1 LRSTDGERAE
11 PFWGDTSMV
20 EQRGDFADGKGDIPW
35 RDMSMGGAQ

>member
-1 LRSTDGERAE
+1 
-11 PFWGDTSMV
+11 MV